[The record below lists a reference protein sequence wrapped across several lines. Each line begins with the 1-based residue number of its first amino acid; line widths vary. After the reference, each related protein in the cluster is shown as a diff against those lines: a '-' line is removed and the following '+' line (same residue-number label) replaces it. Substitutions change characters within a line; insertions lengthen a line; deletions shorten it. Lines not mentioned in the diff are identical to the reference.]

1 MRRRVL
7 FYCFV
12 RINQSFTLYLK
23 ASPFWSWVCLGSS
36 LTEHL
41 SLWCHRWH
49 SDDPDHP
56 VWHVGYSPAMTSLR
70 QTQYQT
76 EHCCSSHY
84 SSCRDREGFICMETG
99 FRLAFRLWH
108 LFFNS
113 DLCTW
118 AYFFFSVFQCSDLTV
133 DLNESYII
141 FIIILCTDAKFMYNP
156 KKQQHLV
163 LRIQSQDNCVSQLI

>member
-1 MRRRVL
+1 MRIYVL

-12 RINQSFTLYLK
+12 KINQSFTLYLK

-36 LTEHL
+36 LNEHL

-108 LFFNS
+108 LFFKS

-118 AYFFFSVFQCSDLTV
+118 AYYFFWPVSLQWPHSRPKWIIH
-133 DLNESYII
+133 ESYILI
-141 FIIILCTDAKFMYNP
+141 QNSCTTQVP
-156 KKQQHLV
+156 KKQQHLA